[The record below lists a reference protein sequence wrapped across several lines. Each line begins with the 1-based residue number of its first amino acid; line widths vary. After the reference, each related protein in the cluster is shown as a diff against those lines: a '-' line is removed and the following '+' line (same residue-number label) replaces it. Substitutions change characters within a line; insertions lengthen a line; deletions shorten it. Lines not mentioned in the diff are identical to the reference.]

1 MKKLT
6 QIVAAIVLSVAFV
19 GTVSTVQAQEAPE
32 IDLPNCDVL
41 VIDGTGPD
49 SENEIVCTTDIKVN
63 VECVNK
69 IYVLTENSQEA
80 LSGAAVVGGN
90 VTGGTAI
97 TGNATNENDT
107 TVQIGAAC
115 GQEEQ
120 GEQGGQG
127 APAVVTSAEVPG
139 AGAGG
144 AGAAAPQHVAA
155 LPFTAGSSTLETAA
169 ISAIVLATA
178 FTTVRLAVAAYRRQ
192 ALKQ

>member
-120 GEQGGQG
+120 GGQG

-144 AGAAAPQHVAA
+144 AGAAAQQHVAA
-155 LPFTAGSSTLETAA
+155 LPFTAGSSTLETVA